1 MEINTKISQGNIIV
15 SEPKINDDKT
25 GLERVTEAIAEGKE
39 IRENMGEGAVGAAAG
54 GGGGGN
60 DMSEIIESLEKMIEM
75 LKKQIEALTKALK
88 DASDPQTA
96 QTLQA
101 QINSLQ
107 TQMLEMEAK
116 IFELGGGIDFQ
127 A

>member
-15 SEPKINDDKT
+15 SEPKLSDDKT
-25 GLERVTEAIAEGKE
+25 GLERVTEAIAQGKE
-39 IRENMGEGAVGAAAG
+39 IRENAGESISAAAG

-60 DMSEIIESLEKMIEM
+60 DMSEIIESLEKMIEV

-88 DASDPQTA
+88 DTSDPQTA

-101 QINSLQ
+101 QISSLQ